1 MQKVS
6 GLQLNANT
14 QVFQESTLIARFET
28 VRAATLAIAAPLS
41 PEDMVV
47 QSMLEASPIKWH
59 LAHTSWFFETFILI
73 ENLPAYEVFNPHFKT
88 LFNSYY
94 VSLGACHPRPQRGML
109 TRPSLSDILDY
120 RKHVDMAIHHLL
132 EQVVSAQVKSLL
144 ELGLQHEQQHQEL
157 MLTDIK
163 HLFFHNPLFPA
174 YLCTDLP
181 SAAPASSLEWIHYE
195 AATRPVGHAGEGFHF
210 DNETPRYLTHIPSFA
225 ITKRLITNG
234 EYLAFIEAGA
244 YRQTR
249 WWLAEAVDW
258 INREAVRHPLYWHY
272 QDGKWFEFTLHGLV
286 PLQLDSP
293 ICHINYFEADAF
305 ARFAGARLPTEFE
318 WEHVAAEMP
327 VLTANPHRLH
337 PQGGGEGGSH
347 QPLQL
352 YAQVWQW
359 TCSAYAAYPGFS
371 PSAGAVGEYNG
382 KFMVNQYVL
391 RGSSAATPRGHARP
405 TYRNFF
411 PTGARWQFTGLR
423 LAKSL

>member
-6 GLQLNANT
+6 DLQLNANN
-14 QVFQESTLIARFET
+14 QVFQEALIARFET
-28 VRAATLAIAAPLS
+28 IRAATLAIAAPLS

-47 QSMLEASPIKWH
+47 QSMQDASPIKWH
-59 LAHTSWFFETFILI
+59 LAHTSWFFETFILM
-73 ENLPAYEVFNPHFKT
+73 ENLPAYEVFNPYFKT

-94 VSLGACHPRPQRGML
+94 VSLGDRHPRPQRGLL
-109 TRPSLSDILDY
+109 TRPSLSDILNY
-120 RKHVDMAIHHLL
+120 RKHVDLAVHQLL
-132 EQVVSAQVKSLL
+132 EQVTSPEVKILL

-174 YLCTDLP
+174 YSRTGLP
-181 SAAPASSLEWIHYE
+181 SSESAPPLDWILYE
-195 AATRPVGHAGEGFHF
+195 ATTRPVGHTGESFHF
-210 DNETPRYLTHIPSFA
+210 DNETPRHLTHIPSFA
-225 ITKRLITNG
+225 IANRLVTNR

-244 YRQTR
+244 YTQPR
-249 WWLAEAVDW
+249 WWLAQAVDW
-258 INREAVRHPLYWHY
+258 INREAVHHPLYWHY

-286 PLQLDSP
+286 ELQLDSP

-305 ARFAGARLPTEFE
+305 ARFSGARLPTEFE
-318 WEHVAAEMP
+318 WEHVASGLP
-327 VLTANPHRLH
+327 VVAADTHRLH
-337 PQGGGEGGSH
+337 PQGAGEVVSH

-391 RGSSAATPRGHARP
+391 RGSSVATPTGHARP

-411 PTGARWQFTGLR
+411 PTDARWQFTGLR

>member
-6 GLQLNANT
+6 DLQLNANN
-14 QVFQESTLIARFET
+14 QVFQEALIARFET
-28 VRAATLAIAAPLS
+28 IRAATLAIAAPLS

-47 QSMLEASPIKWH
+47 QSMQDASPIKWH
-59 LAHTSWFFETFILI
+59 LAHTSWFFETFILM
-73 ENLPAYEVFNPHFKT
+73 ENLPAYEVFNPYFKT

-94 VSLGACHPRPQRGML
+94 VSLGDRHPRPQRGLL
-109 TRPSLSDILDY
+109 TRPSLSDILNY
-120 RKHVDMAIHHLL
+120 RKHVDLAVHQLL
-132 EQVVSAQVKSLL
+132 EQVTSPEVKILL

-174 YLCTDLP
+174 YSRTGLP
-181 SAAPASSLEWIHYE
+181 SSESAPPLDWILYE
-195 AATRPVGHAGEGFHF
+195 ATTRPVGHTGESFHF
-210 DNETPRYLTHIPSFA
+210 DNETPRHLTHIPSFA
-225 ITKRLITNG
+225 IANRLVTNR

-244 YRQTR
+244 YTQPR
-249 WWLAEAVDW
+249 WWLAQAVDW
-258 INREAVRHPLYWHY
+258 INREAVHHPLYWHY

-286 PLQLDSP
+286 ELQLDSP

-318 WEHVAAEMP
+318 WEHVASGLP
-327 VLTANPHRLH
+327 VVAADTHRLH
-337 PQGGGEGGSH
+337 PQGAGEVVSH

-391 RGSSAATPRGHARP
+391 RGSSVATPTGHARP

-411 PTGARWQFTGLR
+411 PTDARWQFTGLR

>member
-6 GLQLNANT
+6 DLQLNANN
-14 QVFQESTLIARFET
+14 QVFQEALIARFET
-28 VRAATLAIAAPLS
+28 IRAATLAIAAPLS

-47 QSMLEASPIKWH
+47 QSMQDASPIKWH
-59 LAHTSWFFETFILI
+59 LAHTSWFFETFILM
-73 ENLPAYEVFNPHFKT
+73 ENLPAYEVFNPYFKT

-94 VSLGACHPRPQRGML
+94 VSLGDRHPRPQRGLL
-109 TRPSLSDILDY
+109 TRPSLSDILNY
-120 RKHVDMAIHHLL
+120 RKHVDLAVHQLL
-132 EQVVSAQVKSLL
+132 EQVTSPEVKILL

-174 YLCTDLP
+174 YSRTGLSSSEP
-181 SAAPASSLEWIHYE
+181 APPLDWILYE
-195 AATRPVGHAGEGFHF
+195 ATTRPVGHTGESFHF
-210 DNETPRYLTHIPSFA
+210 DNETPRQLTHIPSFA
-225 ITKRLITNG
+225 IANRLVTNR

-244 YRQTR
+244 YTQPR
-249 WWLAEAVDW
+249 WWLAQAVDW
-258 INREAVRHPLYWHY
+258 INREAVHHPLYWHY

-286 PLQLDSP
+286 ELQLDSP

-318 WEHVAAEMP
+318 WEHVASGLP
-327 VLTANPHRLH
+327 VVAADTHRLH
-337 PQGGGEGGSH
+337 PQGAGEVVSH

-391 RGSSAATPRGHARP
+391 RGSSVATPTGHARP

-411 PTGARWQFTGLR
+411 PTDARWQFTGLR